1 MSPMAL
7 LYQGNRGHPKAA
19 NGAWL
24 RRRGAKANGRK
35 LKRRQ
40 AFLETPS
47 VTCASPLTL
56 RILQA
61 SVEQMVLPDAVD
73 AEIFARIT
81 LAHEADIF
89 QEPDRSGIGRDAG
102 RFQPVQPQGAEGE
115 RDHRTHRRR
124 HVALPDVRKPHPV
137 TEAAGL
143 RDAASDIGQR

>member
-1 MSPMAL
+1 MSPMPL

-24 RRRGAKANGRK
+24 RRRGAKPNGYR

-40 AFLETPS
+40 ALLETRP

-81 LAHEADIF
+81 LAHEAGIF
-89 QEPDRSGIGRDAG
+89 QKPDRSGVGRDAG
-102 RFQPVQPQGAEGE
+102 RFPPVEP
-115 RDHRTHRRR
+115 
-124 HVALPDVRKPHPV
+124 
-137 TEAAGL
+137 
-143 RDAASDIGQR
+143 